1 MKRAIVLLLAVA
13 CARPAPL
20 DPGAMRGAIY
30 ENAAFDLRVAPPEGW
45 AFLSRDEIERGLV
58 AEEPELPSALRRS
71 KASLAK
77 TTTLFG
83 MVDRADPP
91 APGRAR
97 RAVMA
102 YAQRVPHPPPGL
114 SSETLANELERGLL
128 AQEIPIAIGDR
139 RQAIVADRRFVVV
152 PTELEH
158 GGVRGRLDHYLR
170 YEPDRLLVLTV
181 AYPPEESAPPQAA
194 IEAIRPLSSSSPL
207 IEESP

>member
-1 MKRAIVLLLAVA
+1 MKRALALALASLFLA
-13 CARPAPL
+13 CAQPAPL
-20 DPGAMRGAIY
+20 DPGTTSGAVY
-30 ENAAFDLRVAPPEGW
+30 ENPSFDLRVAPPEGW
-45 AFLSRDEIERGLV
+45 GFLSRDEIERGLV

-83 MVDRADPP
+83 MVDRAETP

-97 RAVMA
+97 RAVLA
-102 YAQRVPHPPPGL
+102 YAQRVPNPPPGL
-114 SSETLANELERGLL
+114 TSEALASELERGLL
-128 AQEIPIAIGDR
+128 AQEIPIEIGDR

-158 GGVRGRLDHYLR
+158 GGVRGRLDHYLH
-170 YEPDRLLVLTV
+170 YQPDTLLVLTV

-194 IEAIRPLSSSSPL
+194 ILAIRPLDANDSAR
-207 IEESP
+207 